1 MKKGKFLWMAVIAA
15 LVLVPTLAW
24 AQATISTTGLP
35 ATEPS
40 FFVEI
45 YAGGG
50 GATTVTN
57 FIRNTRISNAALP
70 INSNLPG
77 TLAAYV
83 IGGLK
88 LGYWFTP
95 YGTYGMTSMPDWM
108 KYFGFYTDFSYNKL
122 NFSNQ
127 RGTVSF
133 GGISCQQCRL

>member
-50 GATTVTN
+50 GGYHGHQLHSKYPD
-57 FIRNTRISNAALP
+57 IECRAA
-70 INSNLPG
+70 N
-77 TLAAYV
+77 
-83 IGGLK
+83 
-88 LGYWFTP
+88 
-95 YGTYGMTSMPDWM
+95 
-108 KYFGFYTDFSYNKL
+108 
-122 NFSNQ
+122 
-127 RGTVSF
+127 
-133 GGISCQQCRL
+133 